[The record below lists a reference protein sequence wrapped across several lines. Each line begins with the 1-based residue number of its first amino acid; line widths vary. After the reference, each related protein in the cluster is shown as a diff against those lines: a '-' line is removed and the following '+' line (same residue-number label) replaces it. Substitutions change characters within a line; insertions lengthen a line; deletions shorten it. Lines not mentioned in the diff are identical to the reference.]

1 MEPISTIDTVDTVT
15 TNDAAR
21 LLADAEGLRAR
32 TRTRLS
38 GSGVPLL
45 LFGTLALL
53 AVPVARH
60 AFNFG
65 SSARSLISYP
75 AFAYAE
81 LTGLCVSH
89 SAGGGCEAD
98 EFLGSAIRF
107 LAWGTWYAV
116 LPLTWLGLSRWYRLR
131 GEERGVVPHR
141 AGWLGPVA
149 LGSVA
154 VLGVLLL
161 LITMRR
167 QSLFLSL
174 LGNNYASPWYLVG
187 IGLVALGVVE
197 RNRVVA
203 FAGLAHALL
212 LTAYL
217 AAPWGSSLLPWVQT
231 DGSRWI
237 DGPQPKALLLAAILL
252 AAGTA
257 QWRAARTRPAGGG
270 ASSTV
275 TA

>member
-1 MEPISTIDTVDTVT
+1 MEPVGTVGTET
-15 TNDAAR
+15 AADAAR

-32 TRTRLS
+32 TRTRLG

-53 AVPVARH
+53 AAPVARH

-65 SSARSLISYP
+65 STARSLISYP

-98 EFLGSAIRF
+98 EFVGSTVRF
-107 LAWGTWYAV
+107 LAWGSWYAL
-116 LPLTWLGLSRWYRLR
+116 LPLAWLGLARWYRLR

-141 AGWLGPVA
+141 AGWLGSVA
-149 LGSVA
+149 LGSTVVIA
-154 VLGVLLL
+154 VLVL

-167 QSLFLSL
+167 QNLFLTL

-187 IGLVALGVVE
+187 IGLVALGVTE
-197 RNRVVA
+197 RDRVVA

-217 AAPWGSSLLPWVQT
+217 AAPWGSSLLPWVRS
-231 DGSRWI
+231 DGSAWI
-237 DGPQPKALLLAAILL
+237 DGPQPKALLLAAVLL
-252 AAGTA
+252 VAGAA
-257 QWRAARTRPAGGG
+257 QWRAARTRTAGGR